1 MRIARIWGVI
11 GGVAAVLAAL
21 LPGAAQA
28 AAPTTPYSVMAV
40 QVPTR
45 PTVVADAANSTFQ
58 FTYRQP
64 DEGVGNREAV
74 VWAASVSNEYGG
86 STFYAAKIYSA
97 AGQRLSAGTTYAS
110 GAGLNAWTAIV
121 TNEAQGCRVDTGT
134 FTVHDLTRDAQDA
147 ITSIAVS
154 VHYPSCGLRAE
165 LRYRSPTGYT
175 AWDVTRKVD
184 LGKID
189 VHATTPVTGSVTVT
203 ASGTEPTTIG
213 SIGLGDDASSVLSVT
228 GGTCAVGVTLAYGQ
242 TCTVQLAAKA
252 VPTVTTY
259 TFGLH
264 VGDTTG
270 RSREI
275 PVSVT
280 GTVTSAGNF
289 YPVGPVRIV
298 DTRSALGG
306 YSTLG
311 PDSHLYLAPNVH
323 ASALVLNVTVV
334 NATADSFL
342 TLYPA
347 GNAAPPTASSINF
360 PKAAVLANS
369 VTVATGTGGG
379 VAVYNRAGRVDVI
392 VDLVGY
398 YADASGSDNSNTT
411 GGQFFPHTPT
421 RVLDTRNGLGQVP
434 GNSEVVLPVG
444 YGVQANPHVRAL
456 AVNVTAVNARAGG
469 FLTVNGAS
477 DDALHQ
483 GTSLLNFTAGAVVP
497 NMAVVPTIMS
507 AGLPT
512 ISIANRSSAAV
523 DIVVDVVG
531 YYDDGL
537 AAGGLHF
544 RPALPTRL
552 IDTRQSGA
560 VGPNSSVTVTGPAAH
575 ALALNVTGVQPT
587 TGTYLTVWPAGVA
600 RPTSSTLNLN
610 PGEIRSNAAITGLG
624 AGNRCSVYNA
634 GGSTHVV
641 VDLAGT
647 FDPLPGTVFPAV
659 TTPAAGTPRIVP

>member
-1 MRIARIWGVI
+1 M
-11 GGVAAVLAAL
+11 AAVLVAL

-28 AAPTTPYSVMAV
+28 APATPYSVMAI

-45 PTVVADAANSTFQ
+45 PTVVADGTNSTFQ
-58 FTYRQP
+58 VTYSQP
-64 DEGVGNREAV
+64 GAGTGNREALI
-74 VWAASVSNEYGG
+74 WSANVSNDRGG
-86 STFYAAKIYSA
+86 TTAYAAKIFSA
-97 AGQRLSAGTTYAS
+97 VGQRLSAGATYTS
-110 GAGLNAWTAIV
+110 GTGTGVWTAIV
-121 TNEAQGCRVDTGT
+121 TTEEPSCQVGAGT
-134 FTVHDLTRDAQDA
+134 LTVHDLTRDAQDA

-154 VHYPSCGLRAE
+154 VHNTSCGLRGE

-175 AWDVTRKVD
+175 AWDVTPEAD
-184 LGKID
+184 LGTID
-189 VHATTPVTGSVTVT
+189 VHATTPVTGAVTVT
-203 ASGTEPTTIG
+203 ANGTEPTTIG

-252 VPTVTTY
+252 VPAVTTY
-259 TFGLH
+259 TFGLY

-289 YPVGPVRIV
+289 YPIGPVRIV

-306 YSTLG
+306 YPTLG
-311 PDSHLYLAPNVH
+311 PDSRLYLAPNVH

-360 PKAAVLANS
+360 PKGAVLANS

-434 GNSEVVLPVG
+434 GNSEMVLPVG

-456 AVNVTAVNARAGG
+456 AVNVSAVNGRAAG

-477 DDALHQ
+477 SDALHQ
-483 GTSLLNFTAGAVVP
+483 GTSLLNYTAGAAVP

-537 AAGGLHF
+537 KAGGLHF

-560 VGPNSSVTVTGPAAH
+560 VGPDSSVTVTGPAAH
-575 ALALNVTGVQPT
+575 ALALNITGVQPT
-587 TGTYLTVWPAGVA
+587 TSTYLTVWPAGET

-624 AGNRCSVYNA
+624 TGNRCSVYNA

-647 FDPLPGTVFPAV
+647 FDPLPGTAFPAV
-659 TTPAAGTPRIVP
+659 TTPAAGVPRIVP

>member
-1 MRIARIWGVI
+1 MRISRTWGVI
-11 GGVAAVLAAL
+11 GGVTAVLAAL
-21 LPGAAQA
+21 LPGAAQ

-45 PTVVADAANSTFQ
+45 PTVVADGANSTFQ
-58 FTYRQP
+58 FTYLQP
-64 DEGVGNREAV
+64 GTGTANREVLTWFADVGNDH
-74 VWAASVSNEYGG
+74 GG
-86 STFYAAKIYSA
+86 ITGTMGRIMSA
-97 AGQRLSAGTTYAS
+97 AGQRLAAGTTYPS
-110 GAGLNAWTAIV
+110 GTGAWHAIV
-121 TNEAQGCRVDTGT
+121 TTEEPDCQVGAGT
-134 FTVHDLTRDAQDA
+134 FTVHDLTRDAQNA

-154 VHYPSCGLRAE
+154 VHNTSCGLRGE

-175 AWDVTRKVD
+175 AWDATPAAD
-184 LGKID
+184 LGTID
-189 VHATTPVTGSVTVT
+189 VHATTPVTGTVTVT
-203 ASGTEPTTIG
+203 ATGTEPTTIG
-213 SIGLGDDASSVLSVT
+213 SIGLGSDASSILSVT
-228 GGTCAVGVTLAYGQ
+228 GGTCAVGGTLAYGQ
-242 TCTVQLAAKA
+242 TCTVQLAAKP
-252 VPTVTTY
+252 VPSVTTY
-259 TFGLH
+259 TFGLYI
-264 VGDTTG
+264 GDTTG

-275 PVSVT
+275 PVSIR

-306 YSTLG
+306 YPTLG

-323 ASALVLNVTVV
+323 ASALVLNVTVA
-334 NATADSFL
+334 NATSDGFL

-360 PKAAVLANS
+360 PKGAVLANS

-379 VAVYNRAGRVDVI
+379 VAVYNRAGNVDVI

-398 YADASGSDNSNTT
+398 YADASGADNSNTT

-421 RVLDTRNGLGQVP
+421 RLLDTRNGFGQVR
-434 GNSEVVLPVG
+434 GNSEVVLPVF
-444 YGVQANPHVRAL
+444 YSQQVNQHVRAL
-456 AVNVTAVNARAGG
+456 AVNVTAVNGRAAGY
-469 FLTVNGAS
+469 LTVNGAN

-483 GTSLLNFTAGAVVP
+483 GTSLLNFTAGAAVP
-497 NMAVVPTIMS
+497 NMAVIPTIPS
-507 AGLPT
+507 GGAPT
-512 ISIANRSSAAV
+512 ISIANRSSAPV

-531 YYDDGL
+531 YYDDGI

-552 IDTRQSGA
+552 IDTRQNGA
-560 VGPNSSVTVTGPAAH
+560 VGPDSSVTVTGPAAH

-587 TGTYLTVWPAGVA
+587 TSTYLTVWPAGA
-600 RPTSSTLNLN
+600 TRPTSSTLNLN

-624 AGNRCSVYNA
+624 SGNRCNVYNA
-634 GGSTHVV
+634 GGSTNIV

-647 FDPLPGTVFPAV
+647 FDPLAGMAFPAV
-659 TTPAAGTPRIVP
+659 STPQAGAPRFFP